1 MKARQIR
8 AISAGCG
15 SRKLPRSCGTGPAPD
30 DAGKP
35 PGAAHAGRLL
45 AVVSVHAGA
54 ARPSATWRGVRHPV
68 RPTTRRHGLPVVR
81 RPSTRSVPAD
91 RASTDLASPVRC
103 LYRIGMHAGK
113 GRGRVSHET
122 LARRKK
128 VGEFLRR
135 RRLELGLSQGDMI
148 KALNYANRNS
158 ISNVEIGIEGL
169 PLKRVYQYAEVL
181 KLPRDDFFRFV
192 LGELEDLALTG
203 YQRPRLKDQREKTL
217 SDTEQDLLDNYRR
230 LSKKYQDR
238 VREHVREY
246 LVVEGKEALSGSRL
260 RRLGSRR
267 KGA

>member
-1 MKARQIR
+1 M
-8 AISAGCG
+8 
-15 SRKLPRSCGTGPAPD
+15 GT
-30 DAGKP
+30 
-35 PGAAHAGRLL
+35 
-45 AVVSVHAGA
+45 
-54 ARPSATWRGVRHPV
+54 
-68 RPTTRRHGLPVVR
+68 
-81 RPSTRSVPAD
+81 
-91 RASTDLASPVRC
+91 
-103 LYRIGMHAGK
+103 GK
-113 GRGRVSHET
+113 GRGRVSRET

-148 KALNYANRNS
+148 RLLMYKNRNS

-203 YQRPRLKDQREKTL
+203 YQRARLKDQREKTL
-217 SDTEQDLLDNYRR
+217 TDAEQDLVDNFRR

-238 VREHVREY
+238 VREHVCEY
-246 LVVEGKEALSGSRL
+246 LVIEGKQALSGSRL

-267 KGA
+267 RAATS

>member
-1 MKARQIR
+1 
-8 AISAGCG
+8 
-15 SRKLPRSCGTGPAPD
+15 
-30 DAGKP
+30 
-35 PGAAHAGRLL
+35 
-45 AVVSVHAGA
+45 VS
-54 ARPSATWRGVRHPV
+54 P
-68 RPTTRRHGLPVVR
+68 
-81 RPSTRSVPAD
+81 
-91 RASTDLASPVRC
+91 
-103 LYRIGMHAGK
+103 
-113 GRGRVSHET
+113 ET

-148 KALNYANRNS
+148 TRMGYRNRNS

-203 YQRPRLKDQREKTL
+203 YQRPRLKDQHEKTL
-217 SDTEQDLLDNYRR
+217 TDAEQNLVDNFRR

-246 LVVEGKEALSGSRL
+246 LVVEGKQALSGSRL

-267 KGA
+267 AGGS